1 LTNYAA
7 CYATGLLVAR
17 RLLTKIGLDKI
28 YIGAKAID
36 GNDYDVAADA
46 ETLKQKKKPFKAI
59 LDVGLARTTTG
70 NRVFACLKGATD
82 GGLYVPHSVKRFPG
96 YKIVEKKGTFNANV
110 HKDRIH
116 GVHID
121 NYMAVMKKKGTN
133 AKGVDFYK
141 KQFRLWDECIAK
153 SGVKSV
159 QDLYKKVFDE
169 IRKNPVKATV
179 KKVQEKPTYVD
190 KERNVVKSVKAPK
203 GGYLRSRKITR
214 AQKKKNAER
223 KIQIATAAFKKK
235 KVVEKQ

>member
-1 LTNYAA
+1 LTS
-7 CYATGLLVAR
+7 
-17 RLLTKIGLDKI
+17 IGLDKI

-59 LDVGLARTTTG
+59 LDVGLTRTTTG

-121 NYMAVMKKKGTN
+121 TYMAYKKKQGTN
-133 AKGVDFYK
+133 AKGVDLYK
-141 KQFRLWDECIAK
+141 KQFRLWDEALTK
-153 SGVKSV
+153 AGVKSV
-159 QDLYKKVFDE
+159 ADLYKKIFDE
-169 IRKNPVKATV
+169 IRKNPTKPKTD
-179 KKVQEKPTYVD
+179 KKKKEKPTYTD
-190 KERNVVKSVKAPK
+190 KERNVVKSAKATK
-203 GGYLRSRKITR
+203 GAYLRSRKITR
-214 AQKKKNAER
+214 AQKKKNAEK
-223 KIQIATAAFKKK
+223 KIQIATAAMKKRK
-235 KVVEKQ
+235 PAEK